1 MKKLLTATAITLTLT
16 TGALAA
22 DVRDDIRECNVYAD
36 AIANAD
42 RNARQTSRAV
52 SNGAMILGA
61 IIGGGSKRYAV
72 ESAVRSQ
79 GYGVSTDMQMAEMK
93 RQTAYNQCMR
103 DKTSKVR

>member
-1 MKKLLTATAITLTLT
+1 MKKLLAATAITLTLT
-16 TGALAA
+16 TGAMA

-36 AIANAD
+36 TIAKAD
-42 RNARQTSRAV
+42 RNGRQTSRAF
-52 SNGAMILGA
+52 SNGAMIIGA
-61 IIGGGSKRYAV
+61 IIGGGSKSYAV

-79 GYGVSTDMQMAEMK
+79 GYGVSTDMQMAEIK